1 MQLELQL
8 TSALDLKEKDERIYM
23 YIRKSNSL
31 ENTGITCITEKKR
44 PSAQENILIK
54 KGEYDRGTPF
64 SRISNTW
71 PPNDKKSA

>member
-31 ENTGITCITEKKR
+31 ENTGIITEKKR
-44 PSAQENILIK
+44 PSVQENILIK